1 MHNAEFVFVPAGIN
15 GMYRGTVMTVPYI
28 MNSKCVKK
36 SPDSE
41 ESGDFVVVL
50 LFSA

>member
-1 MHNAEFVFVPAGIN
+1 MHNAEFVPVLAGIN

-28 MNSKCVKK
+28 MNPKCSKK
-36 SPDSE
+36 SPVSE
-41 ESGDFVVVL
+41 ETGDFVVVL